1 MGYQSK
7 NLSRSRRKAS
17 SARVDTQDALHGAIA
32 KIGESRRDIKK
43 LNERIVKDDTSN
55 RELQV
60 IGMYGKR
67 READKTLKRADYD
80 EFRGNYDKA
89 IASGQFEHPD
99 NSIPEFEDWY
109 VNRTKASIG
118 GSLQSAS
125 DLKQNKLD
133 VGGLNVLMKIMEL
146 QNGRK

>member
-17 SARVDTQDALHGAIA
+17 SARADTQGALHAAIA

-43 LNERIVKDDTSN
+43 LNEKIVKDDTSN

-67 READKTLKRADYD
+67 KEADKTLKRADYD
-80 EFRGNYDKA
+80 EFKSSYKA
-89 IASGQFEHPD
+89 AIDSGEFDHP
-99 NSIPEFEDWY
+99 NNFFPEFEDWY

-125 DLKQNKLD
+125 ALKQNKLD
-133 VGGLNVLMKIMEL
+133 VSGLNVLMKITEL